1 MADGIWYKK
10 PVKFAVML
18 WRLKWGLI
26 SSFMVLRQSGRG
38 ASLHQ
43 TIVYSAGMSWNLLA
57 TSSSTSTTL
66 GGSDRGPPKPVVMY
80 HGRNQT
86 SVFLLLGVEIS
97 ELVTYW
103 KSCKSSRRILTVGG
117 FYKNFLGPIH
127 VTYGRKG
134 KRGGG

>member
-1 MADGIWYKK
+1 M
-10 PVKFAVML
+10 
-18 WRLKWGLI
+18 
-26 SSFMVLRQSGRG
+26 
-38 ASLHQ
+38 
-43 TIVYSAGMSWNLLA
+43 
-57 TSSSTSTTL
+57 
-66 GGSDRGPPKPVVMY
+66 VMY